1 MKKVI
6 LAALAFAPALALAT
20 PGAYVQLQAGGNLT
34 DANSSFNNSS
44 FSGFAGGANI
54 GYLWGDS
61 SYNYGLEITG
71 LFYPDSTTSNNG
83 VNLKINGYNTGILG
97 VLKYTDCTSGF
108 SLFGKVGAV
117 YVSQKVSGTGAAN
130 FSTTNNQVAPE
141 GDLGVGYQFNPNWE
155 LDLTGN
161 YVWTNNTTA
170 NNNANLLLGLTYR
183 FV

>member
-20 PGAYVQLQAGGNLT
+20 PGAYVQLQGGYNLT

-44 FSGFAGGANI
+44 FDGFAGGANI

-61 SYNYGLEITG
+61 SMNYGLEATG
-71 LFYPDSTTSNNG
+71 LWYPNSTTSNNG
-83 VNLKINGYNTGILG
+83 NNLKINGYNAGILA

-108 SLFGKVGAV
+108 DIFGKLGAV
-117 YVSQKVSGTGAAN
+117 YVNQKFTNSTTTY
-130 FSTTNNQVAPE
+130 STTNNQVAPE
-141 GDLGVGYQFNPNWE
+141 ADIGVGYQFNPNWE

-183 FV
+183 FA